1 LQGNPGSGEMNVFY
15 DVRLVGFDSR
25 SMSNGGGVDL
35 ALSFKNRPP
44 SDGGS
49 TRSNEDGE
57 EDDNAEEL
65 TFGNLMCLS
74 PGGRFRK
81 VGNRNIPRICASK
94 YRITTQKR
102 NRTVRYS
109 VVASGCGMGY
119 GPGKLHILNRVLICL
134 NFDIS

>member
-1 LQGNPGSGEMNVFY
+1 VFY

-44 SDGGS
+44 CSDGGS

-65 TFGNLMCLS
+65 TFGNLVCLS

-81 VGNRNIPRICASK
+81 VGIYCTVCQLRYRTQRSVLQTRN
-94 YRITTQKR
+94 
-102 NRTVRYS
+102 
-109 VVASGCGMGY
+109 
-119 GPGKLHILNRVLICL
+119 
-134 NFDIS
+134 

>member
-1 LQGNPGSGEMNVFY
+1 LQGNPAGSGDMNVFY

-49 TRSNEDGE
+49 TSSNEDGGG
-57 EDDNAEEL
+57 EDDSGEEL
-65 TFGNLMCLS
+65 TFGNLVCLS

-81 VGNRNIPRICASK
+81 VGIYRIC
-94 YRITTQKR
+94 Q
-102 NRTVRYS
+102 
-109 VVASGCGMGY
+109 
-119 GPGKLHILNRVLICL
+119 
-134 NFDIS
+134 